1 MRALYLKGQGM
12 SKDETSSERV
22 EVRNACGTIRVVP
35 FGEGR
40 GVAALRPI
48 RKDELIER
56 SPVIVVPEA
65 DRSAVDASSVGSHIF
80 MWEHGTTGEDLY
92 SGRGRAAVV
101 LGFASLLNHSAE
113 PNCRLVR
120 HIDALAMDVI
130 ALRDIAAGEEL
141 RFDYNMTLWFE
152 PL

>member
-1 MRALYLKGQGM
+1 M
-12 SKDETSSERV
+12 SKDETTADFV
-22 EVRNACGTIRVVP
+22 DVRNACGTLTVIP

-40 GVAALRPI
+40 GVAALRQI
-48 RKDELIER
+48 RSGELIER
-56 SPVIVVPEA
+56 SPVIVIPES
-65 DRSAVDASSVGSHIF
+65 DRAAVDASTVGMHIF

-130 ALRDIAAGEEL
+130 ALRDIPAGEEL

>member
-12 SKDETSSERV
+12 SKDETTHDLV

-35 FGEGR
+35 IGEGR
-40 GVAALRPI
+40 GVAALRPFQSG
-48 RKDELIER
+48 ELIER
-56 SPVIVVPEA
+56 SPVVIVPES
-65 DRSAVDASSVGSHIF
+65 DRAAVDASSVGLHIF

-92 SGRGRAAVV
+92 SRRGRAAVV
-101 LGFASLLNHSAE
+101 LGYASLLNHSAD

-120 HIDALAMDVI
+120 HIEALAMDVI
-130 ALRDIAAGEEL
+130 ALRDIAAGEEI

>member
-1 MRALYLKGQGM
+1 M
-12 SKDETSSERV
+12 SKDETTDDLV
-22 EVRNACGTIRVVP
+22 EVRDVSGTIRVVP
-35 FGEGR
+35 FAGGR
-40 GVAALRPI
+40 GVAAI
-48 RKDELIER
+48 RGIRRGELVER
-56 SPVIVVPEA
+56 APVIVVPES
-65 DRSAVDASSVGSHIF
+65 DRASVEASSVGMHIF

-101 LGFASLLNHSAE
+101 LGYASLLNHSAE

-120 HIDALAMDVI
+120 HIEALAMDVI

-152 PL
+152 PSD